1 MRKRMCVADGCSPGC
16 GGSSGTNA
24 MCGPCSRARLR
35 DGWGSARAAAAAGER
50 THEEPTPS
58 GREIGFGNP
67 RRRSCLRSHR
77 IAANTSS
84 ARARPKAHTPPLYTF
99 AFGYFTLFLR
109 ITPVQRIHSQRMHTH
124 TCERTRA
131 NLTPI
136 SIFKDWKILGPS
148 TMGRIWFVYLNSKTQ
163 YTTSLNY

>member
-1 MRKRMCVADGCSPGC
+1 MCVADGCSPGC

-67 RRRSCLRSHR
+67 RRRSCGRIASQRILPPLAHGPKPTHPHFTRSHSV
-77 IAANTSS
+77 I
-84 ARARPKAHTPPLYTF
+84 L
-99 AFGYFTLFLR
+99 LF
-109 ITPVQRIHSQRMHTH
+109 
-124 TCERTRA
+124 
-131 NLTPI
+131 
-136 SIFKDWKILGPS
+136 F
-148 TMGRIWFVYLNSKTQ
+148 
-163 YTTSLNY
+163 